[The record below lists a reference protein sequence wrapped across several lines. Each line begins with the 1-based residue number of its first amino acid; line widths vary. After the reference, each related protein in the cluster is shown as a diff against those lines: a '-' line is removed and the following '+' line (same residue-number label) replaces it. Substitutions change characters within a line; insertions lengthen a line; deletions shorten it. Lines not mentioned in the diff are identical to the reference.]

1 MKDIAKLQ
9 VYESNLGALDE
20 KDIDVFVMR
29 LKKKGE
35 DEKDMITTLTKQEK
49 LEYKEFKKDILNVL
63 NKFSNNKEQR
73 ITFLAPLIDDILQ
86 DRLDEQLSLKLVD
99 KKEDE

>member
-1 MKDIAKLQ
+1 
-9 VYESNLGALDE
+9 
-20 KDIDVFVMR
+20 
-29 LKKKGE
+29 
-35 DEKDMITTLTKQEK
+35 MITTLTKKEK

-63 NKFSNNKEQR
+63 NKFSDNKEKR